1 MNMRR
6 KIIEIDEAKCSGCGL
21 CVAACA
27 EGAIEITGGK
37 ARIVKEIYCDGL
49 GACIGECPEGA
60 LALVER
66 EAAAFD
72 EAAVKAGPKSRKE
85 VEPAGEKT
93 LPSGCPS
100 TRIEVFAPPSQAQ
113 ASRPGQNRVLPCH
126 WPVQIR
132 LVPPQA
138 PFLKGASLLVSADCA
153 PVACPGFHTDFLKG
167 RVVLLGCPK
176 FDDGD
181 AYTAKFRDIFLSAG
195 IRDVTVPH
203 HGCPLLQPSS
213 SHRKAGIGAIR
224 AKRARGSGGG
234 ELTGGDREA
243 HAPRRV
249 SGGAA
254 SLRRIFAVPLRPVTY
269 RRT

>member
-1 MNMRR
+1 M
-6 KIIEIDEAKCSGCGL
+6 
-21 CVAACA
+21 
-27 EGAIEITGGK
+27 
-37 ARIVKEIYCDGL
+37 
-49 GACIGECPEGA
+49 
-60 LALVER
+60 ER

-100 TRIEVFAPPSQAQ
+100 TRIEVFAPPSEAQ
-113 ASRPGQNRVLPCH
+113 GFATGDKTGSCLTH

-195 IRDVTVPH
+195 IRDVTYPH

-234 ELTGGDREA
+234 ELDGGR
-243 HAPRRV
+243 
-249 SGGAA
+249 S
-254 SLRRIFAVPLRPVTY
+254 
-269 RRT
+269 